1 MNKGVIDDLDVASTG
16 DNTQVDIAVPRGGY
30 RSRPMS
36 KMTPARRKIIG
47 GGTLVQQ
54 NLLVASNKSEIRLG
68 RKSMDNVSS
77 LVNNWVTKQ
86 RNGTSRQ
93 APQAQESSSLG

>member
-30 RSRPMS
+30 RSRPTS

-47 GGTLVQQ
+47 GGTLV
-54 NLLVASNKSEIRLG
+54 
-68 RKSMDNVSS
+68 
-77 LVNNWVTKQ
+77 
-86 RNGTSRQ
+86 
-93 APQAQESSSLG
+93 